1 MNDRVIA
8 SEGAY
13 SIEEIDILKS
23 LFDRIIPASADNRFP
38 SAADPLIFED
48 FLASSGRFREMI
60 STAILLLQELSGAD
74 YCELSEA
81 DADRVTQQFYGNR
94 TGPVTTLLS
103 LLAQCYYRDDR
114 VLEAIGLEPRAPF
127 PKGFEVENGDW
138 ELLEPVKNRGPI
150 YRMVES

>member
-1 MNDRVIA
+1 
-8 SEGAY
+8 
-13 SIEEIDILKS
+13 
-23 LFDRIIPASADNRFP
+23 
-38 SAADPLIFED
+38 
-48 FLASSGRFREMI
+48 MI

-114 VLEAIGLEPRAPF
+114 VLEAIGLEPRAPY
-127 PKGFEVENGDW
+127 PKGFEVEKGDW
-138 ELLEPVKNRGPI
+138 ELLGPVKSRGPI

>member
-13 SIEEIDILKS
+13 SIEEIDVLKS

-60 STAILLLQELSGAD
+60 GRAILLLQELSRAD

-81 DADRVTQQFYGNR
+81 DANRVTQQFYGNR
-94 TGPVTTLLS
+94 TGCS
-103 LLAQCYYRDDR
+103 WW
-114 VLEAIGLEPRAPF
+114 
-127 PKGFEVENGDW
+127 N
-138 ELLEPVKNRGPI
+138 
-150 YRMVES
+150 S